1 MSETTPTGTPSPGGD
16 PPSPVPRKR
25 VNRRERI
32 LRTAAEVF
40 AAQGFNNTSLADIAA
55 TLDIT
60 PAGVL
65 HHFGSKTELLTAV
78 LELRDTNDPAPSG
91 AGMLDHLVTTAERNA
106 ARPGTT
112 RLYAVLSAES
122 ATARH
127 PAQDWFRDRYT
138 VLRREVE
145 EAVLDRIGPEHRE
158 MANTRWSHPRP
169 LRGHRDPGRDGRPS
183 GAVVA
188 GPGVGGHGHGHRAGD
203 RCPGRPVAHDGGR
216 GAFGARPDLNALD
229 GLASGQTKGRPRC
242 RAPRTPLVVLS
253 RPWGGDDRASY
264 RSSPWTEP
272 GVPSVVICASSVSL
286 PSSHS
291 SQDFCQ

>member
-1 MSETTPTGTPSPGGD
+1 MSETTPTGTPSPGSD
-16 PPSPVPRKR
+16 PPSPTPRKR

-91 AGMLDHLVTTAERNA
+91 EGMLDHLVTTAERNA
-106 ARPGTT
+106 ERPGTT
-112 RLYAVLSAES
+112 QLYAVLSAES

-138 VLRREVE
+138 VLRREVQD
-145 EAVLDRIGPEHRE
+145 AVLDRIGPEYREAASTPGPDGHSPAHSAATAILAAMDGLQVQWLLDPEAVE
-158 MANTRWSHPRP
+158 MATVTELVIEALVARLRATEVPR
-169 LRGHRDPGRDGRPS
+169 GS
-183 GAVVA
+183 GTT
-188 GPGVGGHGHGHRAGD
+188 
-203 RCPGRPVAHDGGR
+203 
-216 GAFGARPDLNALD
+216 GA
-229 GLASGQTKGRPRC
+229 
-242 RAPRTPLVVLS
+242 
-253 RPWGGDDRASY
+253 
-264 RSSPWTEP
+264 
-272 GVPSVVICASSVSL
+272 
-286 PSSHS
+286 
-291 SQDFCQ
+291 

>member
-1 MSETTPTGTPSPGGD
+1 MNETTPTGARSPECE
-16 PPSPVPRKR
+16 PPSPAPRKR

-32 LRTAAEVF
+32 LHTAAEVF

-91 AGMLDHLVTTAERNA
+91 EGMLDHLVATADRNA
-106 ARPGTT
+106 ERPGTT
-112 RLYAVLSAES
+112 QLYAVLSAES

-145 EAVLDRIGPEHRE
+145 DAVLDRIGPEYRETASTPGPDGHTPAYSAATAILAAMDGLQVQWLLDPEAVE
-158 MANTRWSHPRP
+158 MATVTELVIDALVAR
-169 LRGHRDPGRDGRPS
+169 LR
-183 GAVVA
+183 
-188 GPGVGGHGHGHRAGD
+188 
-203 RCPGRPVAHDGGR
+203 
-216 GAFGARPDLNALD
+216 
-229 GLASGQTKGRPRC
+229 LA
-242 RAPRTPLVVLS
+242 
-253 RPWGGDDRASY
+253 
-264 RSSPWTEP
+264 
-272 GVPSVVICASSVSL
+272 
-286 PSSHS
+286 
-291 SQDFCQ
+291 

>member
-1 MSETTPTGTPSPGGD
+1 MSETTPTGTRSPEGD
-16 PPSPVPRKR
+16 PPSPTPRKR

-32 LRTAAEVF
+32 LRTAADVF

-91 AGMLDHLVTTAERNA
+91 EGMLDHLVTTAERNA
-106 ARPGTT
+106 ERPGTT
-112 RLYAVLSAES
+112 QLYAVLSAES

-145 EAVLDRIGPEHRE
+145 DAVLDRIGPEYREAVSTPGPDGHSPAHSAATAILAAMDGLQVQWLLDPEAVE
-158 MANTRWSHPRP
+158 MATVTELVIEALVAR
-169 LRGHRDPGRDGRPS
+169 LRATEVQRGS
-183 GAVVA
+183 GTT
-188 GPGVGGHGHGHRAGD
+188 
-203 RCPGRPVAHDGGR
+203 
-216 GAFGARPDLNALD
+216 GA
-229 GLASGQTKGRPRC
+229 
-242 RAPRTPLVVLS
+242 
-253 RPWGGDDRASY
+253 
-264 RSSPWTEP
+264 
-272 GVPSVVICASSVSL
+272 
-286 PSSHS
+286 
-291 SQDFCQ
+291 

>member
-158 MANTRWSHPRP
+158 MANTPGPDGHTPAHSAATAILAAMDGLQVQWLLDPESVDMATVTELVIDALVAR
-169 LRGHRDPGRDGRPS
+169 LRTTEGGGPS
-183 GAVVA
+183 G
-188 GPGVGGHGHGHRAGD
+188 
-203 RCPGRPVAHDGGR
+203 PV
-216 GAFGARPDLNALD
+216 
-229 GLASGQTKGRPRC
+229 QT
-242 RAPRTPLVVLS
+242 
-253 RPWGGDDRASY
+253 
-264 RSSPWTEP
+264 
-272 GVPSVVICASSVSL
+272 
-286 PSSHS
+286 
-291 SQDFCQ
+291 